1 MCNTSNK
8 YQHPNNLAEYQHF
21 YARDFISLLHFEKK
35 VALSMANIFRNI
47 QLLTLQINTDFLI
60 NQLNFF
66 FTQDT
71 LHCSLIAS
79 KNLRSLLQKFSER
92 STIFLPVFT
101 VDEVCNISNKYRS
114 AKNLLTHWYF
124 YIRDFITLLLLE
136 DSLKIHLF
144 FFTKSNL
151 RSLSQRLLETFSFDM
166 CLLVQ

>member
-79 KNLRSLLQKFSER
+79 KNSRSLSQKFSER
-92 STIFLPVFT
+92 STIFFACFHSGWGVH
-101 VDEVCNISNKYRS
+101 NKYRS